1 MLIVLE
7 KGIDDFSKAMLPYA
21 RTRVTGGLF
30 DCVVYLPKV
39 NSSPKTPSIIF
50 LLLYY

>member
-30 DCVVYLPKV
+30 DCVV
-39 NSSPKTPSIIF
+39 IF
-50 LLLYY
+50 LK